1 MPPRSDTRGLKAPST
16 ASGCSSELAG
26 AAGARG
32 HVASGAVVRE
42 GAIALNTC
50 DRNLRSLSKIPAELH
65 NKVAPSAL
73 RSSNFVFFRFTY
85 LHHLRVLPPCCYGA
99 TPREREIGRA
109 SANKNPITLLRA
121 SRRKTVSQSH
131 GTKATRSLRQPG
143 RQRTRETP
151 RVPGGPFCCL
161 RTIMPGT
168 GFSPTPNWG
177 AT

>member
-32 HVASGAVVRE
+32 HVASVAVVRE

-99 TPREREIGRA
+99 TPRGREIGRA
-109 SANKNPITLLRA
+109 SPTRIRSRCSEQAVERRCRRATGLRRLGRYVSRAASEPEKLLEF
-121 SRRKTVSQSH
+121 
-131 GTKATRSLRQPG
+131 P
-143 RQRTRETP
+143 
-151 RVPGGPFCCL
+151 
-161 RTIMPGT
+161 
-168 GFSPTPNWG
+168 
-177 AT
+177 